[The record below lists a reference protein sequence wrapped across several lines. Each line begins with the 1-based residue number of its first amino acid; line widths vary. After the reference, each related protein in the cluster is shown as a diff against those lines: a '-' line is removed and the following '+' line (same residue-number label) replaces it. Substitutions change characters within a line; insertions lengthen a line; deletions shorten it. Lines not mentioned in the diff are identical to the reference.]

1 MFLGPKPTPL
11 GLGPFF
17 LLKPNPPPWNL
28 SPLVETQTVTWKP
41 CSSCKKPIG
50 LNALY
55 WTCNVS
61 TCNRKRTGLVFCSV
75 ECWDAH
81 VPLYNH
87 RESWALENRSPK
99 VLAADEQA
107 SSGTTER
114 PSTGSTPRPQKVVS
128 EREKFILGLNED
140 LDNETEEERDHTM
153 SENTEKEVLIV
164 ASKLKNYIR
173 NKSGMNTSAAVVD
186 VLSDKIRE
194 LCDQAVEAAKRDG
207 RKTVMDRDFG

>member
-1 MFLGPKPTPL
+1 M
-11 GLGPFF
+11 
-17 LLKPNPPPWNL
+17 
-28 SPLVETQTVTWKP
+28 
-41 CSSCKKPIG
+41 
-50 LNALY
+50 Y

-99 VLAADEQA
+99 VLVSDDDEGT
-107 SSGTTER
+107 SSGTKER
-114 PSTGSTPRPQKVVS
+114 SASPASPRPQKVVS
-128 EREKFILGLNED
+128 EREKFILGLNENE
-140 LDNETEEERDHTM
+140 LSSETEEEREHTM
-153 SENTEKEVLIV
+153 TDGNTEKEILIV

-173 NKSGMNTSAAVVD
+173 NQSGMNTSAAVID
-186 VLSDKIRE
+186 VLSDKIRA